1 MANVLPKETLHSAW
15 REFKGRLILVS
26 ASVLIVAATIAGLS
40 LLPAYFILQIEKG
53 YLNRG
58 GVPVSAPPGLDVQ
71 SQTERDDIIRSQN
84 FLAHIAPFISATSS
98 PTKIL
103 NIALALKPDGV
114 SISNVSFSSIDRG
127 RITITGEAVGREEIN
142 QYREALATDGSFS
155 SVSIPF
161 DALAGVGGGK
171 FTITLIEA
179 L

>member
-1 MANVLPKETLHSAW
+1 M
-15 REFKGRLILVS
+15 
-26 ASVLIVAATIAGLS
+26 
-40 LLPAYFILQIEKG
+40 
-53 YLNRG
+53 
-58 GVPVSAPPGLDVQ
+58 Q